1 MKSRGFTLIELMTV
15 IAIIGVLAGIVVVSL
30 GSAKASSRDAKRI
43 ADIKVIQSAL
53 SLYYSDNSKYPGY
66 TSVATQSNT
75 LTTVLTPNYLGA
87 VPKDPTG
94 ISYKYVG
101 YTSNASGNCV
111 ASPPVRYHLAAVLET
126 NDSNNNNLNE
136 DADYTNN
143 SATTGLYAC
152 STNGL
157 SAGTDITPKGD
168 CVNGSTIYDSCYD
181 VISY

>member
-53 SLYYSDNSKYPGY
+53 SLYYNDNSKYPSY
-66 TSVATQSNT
+66 TSAATQLTT
-75 LTTVLTPNYLGA
+75 LTSALKPNYLGGI
-87 VPKDPTG
+87 PQDPTG
-94 ISYKYVG
+94 VSYKYVG
-101 YTSNASGNCV
+101 YTSNASGNCTV
-111 ASPPVRYHLAAVLET
+111 SPPVRYHLAAVLET
-126 NDSNNNNLNE
+126 NDSNNKNLNE

-143 SATTGLYAC
+143 SATTGLYVC

-157 SAGTDITPKGD
+157 SQGTDITPKGD
-168 CVNGSTIYDSCYD
+168 CVTDGMSDSCYD